1 MTPTQDLQAAL
12 QNAEAD
18 VRKHTDRTPSVAL
31 VLGSGLGAFADTLDN
46 STVIPYGEI
55 RGIPQSSVA
64 GHKGCLVIGE
74 AEGVTVVAMQGRN
87 HLYEGHTAAEVVFGA
102 RLMFRLGA
110 KTMMVTNAAGGIDSD
125 FAVGDLMLIEDH
137 LNMTGQNCLNGPN
150 DDSLGPRFVDMT
162 VAYDL
167 ELRELAIEAAQEV
180 GFSLQKGVYASLLGP
195 TYETPAEIRM
205 LRTIGASAV
214 GMSTVHEVIAARHMG
229 VRCLGISCITNLA
242 AGLGEGTLSHD
253 EVKDTADQVHDRFV
267 NLLRCILRKMP

>member
-1 MTPTQDLQAAL
+1 
-12 QNAEAD
+12 
-18 VRKHTDRTPSVAL
+18 
-31 VLGSGLGAFADTLDN
+31 
-46 STVIPYGEI
+46 
-55 RGIPQSSVA
+55 
-64 GHKGCLVIGE
+64 
-74 AEGVTVVAMQGRN
+74 
-87 HLYEGHTAAEVVFGA
+87 
-102 RLMFRLGA
+102 
-110 KTMMVTNAAGGIDSD
+110 
-125 FAVGDLMLIEDH
+125 
-137 LNMTGQNCLNGPN
+137 MTGQNCLNGPN

-267 NLLRCILRKMP
+267 SLLRCILRKMP

>member
-1 MTPTQDLQAAL
+1 
-12 QNAEAD
+12 
-18 VRKHTDRTPSVAL
+18 
-31 VLGSGLGAFADTLDN
+31 
-46 STVIPYGEI
+46 
-55 RGIPQSSVA
+55 
-64 GHKGCLVIGE
+64 
-74 AEGVTVVAMQGRN
+74 
-87 HLYEGHTAAEVVFGA
+87 
-102 RLMFRLGA
+102 
-110 KTMMVTNAAGGIDSD
+110 
-125 FAVGDLMLIEDH
+125 
-137 LNMTGQNCLNGPN
+137 
-150 DDSLGPRFVDMT
+150 MT

-267 NLLRCILRKMP
+267 SLLRCILRKMP